1 LGLRRARG
9 RPALVP
15 RHGLGPD
22 RHLRHD
28 RMGRHG
34 RPLQLGIRAR
44 ARRSVAR
51 RGPAGAGDPRRDRAW
66 ESEVR
71 FPARRGALQVRVR
84 ARRRGGL
91 PGENPVN
98 LHVAMLRVHTCP
110 LAALGGKE
118 TGGMNVYGREVSRE
132 LGRMGVSVDVFTR
145 SQDPSIPRVV
155 RLGERARVI
164 HLAAGGEAPMARERV
179 YDHLDEFVEGIE
191 AWRIAEA
198 IDYDLIHAHY
208 WLSGVAALTLKT
220 RWSVPV
226 LQMFHTLGRLKN
238 RVARS
243 AAELEP
249 AVRLEEETRI
259 VSAPDR
265 IGAANVVARLSESGQ
280 DMRLLVVGGDTDER
294 TSGHE
299 TSLRQRIER
308 LGLGDSVRFLG
319 PQPQGVLPLY
329 YAASDVT
336 VLPSY
341 YESFGMVA
349 LEAMA
354 CGSPV
359 IASRVGGLV
368 TTVRDGVTGFLVPDG
383 DVEALAERIE
393 TLVGDPE
400 LRWRVG
406 GEGVRWAAQHRWACV
421 AEAVWGGYAA

>member
-1 LGLRRARG
+1 
-9 RPALVP
+9 
-15 RHGLGPD
+15 
-22 RHLRHD
+22 
-28 RMGRHG
+28 
-34 RPLQLGIRAR
+34 
-44 ARRSVAR
+44 
-51 RGPAGAGDPRRDRAW
+51 
-66 ESEVR
+66 
-71 FPARRGALQVRVR
+71 
-84 ARRRGGL
+84 
-91 PGENPVN
+91 VN
-98 LHVAMLRVHTCP
+98 LHVAMLSVHTCP

-118 TGGMNVYGREVSRE
+118 TGGMNVYVREVSRE

-179 YDHLDEFVEGIE
+179 HDHLDEFVEGIE

-259 VSAPDR
+259 VSAADR
-265 IGAANVVARLSESGQ
+265 IVAANVVERAELLRDYAAHASRIATIPCGVDTDLFTPGDRAEARRRLDLEGRPLLLWVGRIAPIKGLDTLLDAVARLSGSGQ
-280 DMRLLVVGGDTDER
+280 DMRLLVVGGDADEP
-294 TSGHE
+294 TNGHE
-299 TSLRQRIER
+299 TSLRRRIER
-308 LGLGDSVRFLG
+308 LGLGDSVRFVG
-319 PQPQGVLPLY
+319 PQPQSVLPLY
-329 YAASDVT
+329 YAAADVT

-393 TLVGDPE
+393 TLVADPE
-400 LRWRVG
+400 LRWRLG
-406 GEGVRWAAQHRWACV
+406 REGVRWAAQHRWPCV
-421 AEAVWGGYAA
+421 AEAVCKEYASLEARATAHLDAGRCHD

>member
-1 LGLRRARG
+1 
-9 RPALVP
+9 
-15 RHGLGPD
+15 
-22 RHLRHD
+22 
-28 RMGRHG
+28 
-34 RPLQLGIRAR
+34 
-44 ARRSVAR
+44 
-51 RGPAGAGDPRRDRAW
+51 
-66 ESEVR
+66 
-71 FPARRGALQVRVR
+71 
-84 ARRRGGL
+84 
-91 PGENPVN
+91 VN
-98 LHVAMLRVHTCP
+98 LHVAMLSVHTCP

-118 TGGMNVYGREVSRE
+118 TGGMNVYVREVSRE

-164 HLAAGGEAPMARERV
+164 HLAAGIEAPMARERV

-208 WLSGVAALTLKT
+208 WLSGSAALALKT

-259 VSAPDR
+259 VSEADR
-265 IGAANVVARLSESGQ
+265 IVAANVVERAELLRDYAAHASRIATIPCGVDTDLFTPGDRAEARRRLGLDDRPVLLWVGRIAPIKGLDTLLDTVARLREGGQ
-280 DMRLLVVGGDTDER
+280 DMRLLVVGGDADEP

-299 TSLRQRIER
+299 TSLRQRIAR
-308 LGLGDSVRFLG
+308 LGLVDSVRFVG
-319 PQPQGVLPLY
+319 SQPQSVLPLY
-329 YAASDVT
+329 YAAADLT

-383 DVEALAERIE
+383 DVGALAERIE
-393 TLVGDPE
+393 TLVTDPE
-400 LRWRVG
+400 LRWRLG
-406 GEGVRWAAQHRWACV
+406 REGVRWAAQHRWPCV
-421 AEAVWGGYAA
+421 AEAVCKEYASLESRATAHLDAGRCHD

>member
-1 LGLRRARG
+1 
-9 RPALVP
+9 
-15 RHGLGPD
+15 
-22 RHLRHD
+22 
-28 RMGRHG
+28 M
-34 RPLQLGIRAR
+34 
-44 ARRSVAR
+44 
-51 RGPAGAGDPRRDRAW
+51 
-66 ESEVR
+66 
-71 FPARRGALQVRVR
+71 
-84 ARRRGGL
+84 
-91 PGENPVN
+91 N
-98 LHVAMLRVHTCP
+98 LHVAMLSVHTCP

-118 TGGMNVYGREVSRE
+118 TGGMNVYVREVSRE

-145 SQDPSIPRVV
+145 SQDPSIQRVV

-164 HLAAGGEAPMARERV
+164 HLAAGAEAPMARERV
-179 YDHLDEFVEGIE
+179 YDHMDEFVEGVE

-208 WLSGVAALTLKT
+208 WLSGVAALTLKR

-226 LQMFHTLGRLKN
+226 LQMFHTLARLKN

-243 AAELEP
+243 PAELEP
-249 AVRLEEETRI
+249 LVRVEEETRI
-259 VSAPDR
+259 VSDADR
-265 IGAANVVARLSESGQ
+265 IVAANVVERAELLRDYGAHASRIATIPCGVDTDLFTPGDRAEARRRLGLDDRPVLLWVGRIAPIKGLDTLLDTVARLREAGR
-280 DMRLLVVGGDTDER
+280 DMRLLVVGGEADEP
-294 TSGHE
+294 TNGHE
-299 TSLRQRIER
+299 TSLRRRIAA
-308 LGLGDSVRFLG
+308 LGLGESVRFVG
-319 PQPQGVLPLY
+319 PQPQSVLPLY
-329 YAASDVT
+329 YAAADVT

-400 LRWRVG
+400 LRWRLG
-406 GEGVRWAAQHRWACV
+406 REGVRWAAQHRWPCV
-421 AEAVWGGYAA
+421 AEAVCKEYASLESRATAHLDAGRCHD

>member
-1 LGLRRARG
+1 
-9 RPALVP
+9 
-15 RHGLGPD
+15 
-22 RHLRHD
+22 
-28 RMGRHG
+28 M
-34 RPLQLGIRAR
+34 
-44 ARRSVAR
+44 
-51 RGPAGAGDPRRDRAW
+51 
-66 ESEVR
+66 
-71 FPARRGALQVRVR
+71 
-84 ARRRGGL
+84 
-91 PGENPVN
+91 N
-98 LHVAMLRVHTCP
+98 LHVAMLSVHTCP

-118 TGGMNVYGREVSRE
+118 TGGMNVYVREVSRE

-145 SQDPSIPRVV
+145 SQDPSIQRVV

-164 HLAAGGEAPMARERV
+164 HLAAGAEAPMARERV
-179 YDHLDEFVEGIE
+179 YEHMDEFVEGVE

-208 WLSGVAALTLKT
+208 WLSGVAALTLKR

-226 LQMFHTLGRLKN
+226 LQMFHTLARLKN

-249 AVRLEEETRI
+249 LVRVEEETHIVSEADRI
-259 VSAPDR
+259 V
-265 IGAANVVARLSESGQ
+265 AANVVERAELLRDYGARASRIATIPCGVDTDLFAPGDRAEARRRLGLDDRPVLLWVGRIAPIKGLDTLLDTVARLREAGR
-280 DMRLLVVGGDTDER
+280 DMRLLVVGGEADEP
-294 TSGHE
+294 TNGHE
-299 TSLRQRIER
+299 TSLRRRIAA
-308 LGLGDSVRFLG
+308 LGLGESVRFVG
-319 PQPQGVLPLY
+319 PQPQSVLSLY
-329 YAASDVT
+329 YAAADVT

-393 TLVGDPE
+393 ILVGDPE
-400 LRWRVG
+400 LRWRLG
-406 GEGVRWAAQHRWACV
+406 REGVRWAAQHRWPCV
-421 AEAVWGGYAA
+421 AEAVCKEYASLESRATAHLDAGRCHD

>member
-1 LGLRRARG
+1 
-9 RPALVP
+9 
-15 RHGLGPD
+15 
-22 RHLRHD
+22 
-28 RMGRHG
+28 M
-34 RPLQLGIRAR
+34 
-44 ARRSVAR
+44 
-51 RGPAGAGDPRRDRAW
+51 
-66 ESEVR
+66 
-71 FPARRGALQVRVR
+71 
-84 ARRRGGL
+84 
-91 PGENPVN
+91 N
-98 LHVAMLRVHTCP
+98 LHVAMLSVHTCP

-118 TGGMNVYGREVSRE
+118 TGGMNVYVREVSRE

-164 HLAAGGEAPMARERV
+164 HLPAGDEAPMPRV
-179 YDHLDEFVEGIE
+179 RVHDHLDEFVDGVE
-191 AWRIAEA
+191 AWRISRS

-259 VSAPDR
+259 VSAADR
-265 IGAANVVARLSESGQ
+265 IVAANVVERAELLRDYAAHASRIATIPCGVDTDLFTPGDGAEARRRLDLDGRPLLLWVGRIAPIKGLDTLLDAVARLSESGQ

-400 LRWRVG
+400 LRWRLG
-406 GEGVRWAAQHRWACV
+406 REGVRWAAQHRWPCV
-421 AEAVWGGYAA
+421 AEAVCKEYASLEARATAHLDAGRCHD

>member
-1 LGLRRARG
+1 
-9 RPALVP
+9 
-15 RHGLGPD
+15 
-22 RHLRHD
+22 
-28 RMGRHG
+28 
-34 RPLQLGIRAR
+34 
-44 ARRSVAR
+44 
-51 RGPAGAGDPRRDRAW
+51 
-66 ESEVR
+66 
-71 FPARRGALQVRVR
+71 
-84 ARRRGGL
+84 
-91 PGENPVN
+91 VN
-98 LHVAMLRVHTCP
+98 LHVAMLSVHTCP

-118 TGGMNVYGREVSRE
+118 TGGMNVYVREVSRE

-145 SQDPSIPRVV
+145 SQDPSIQRVV

-164 HLAAGGEAPMARERV
+164 HLAAGAEAPMARERV
-179 YDHLDEFVEGIE
+179 YDHMDEFVEGVE

-208 WLSGVAALTLKT
+208 WLSGVAALTLKR

-226 LQMFHTLGRLKN
+226 LQMFHTLARLKN

-249 AVRLEEETRI
+249 LVRVEEETRI
-259 VSAPDR
+259 VSDADR
-265 IGAANVVARLSESGQ
+265 IVAANVVERAELLRDYGAHASRIATIPCGVDTDLFTPGDRAEARRRLGLDDRPVLLWVGRIAPIKGLDTLLDTVARLREAGR
-280 DMRLLVVGGDTDER
+280 DMRLLVVGGEADEP
-294 TSGHE
+294 TNGHE
-299 TSLRQRIER
+299 TSLRRRIAA
-308 LGLGDSVRFLG
+308 LGLGESVRFVG
-319 PQPQGVLPLY
+319 PQPQSVLPLY
-329 YAASDVT
+329 YAAADVT

-400 LRWRVG
+400 LRWRLG
-406 GEGVRWAAQHRWACV
+406 REGVCWAAQHRWPCV
-421 AEAVWGGYAA
+421 AEAVCKEYASLESRATAHLDAGRCHD

>member
-1 LGLRRARG
+1 
-9 RPALVP
+9 
-15 RHGLGPD
+15 
-22 RHLRHD
+22 
-28 RMGRHG
+28 M
-34 RPLQLGIRAR
+34 
-44 ARRSVAR
+44 
-51 RGPAGAGDPRRDRAW
+51 
-66 ESEVR
+66 
-71 FPARRGALQVRVR
+71 
-84 ARRRGGL
+84 
-91 PGENPVN
+91 N
-98 LHVAMLRVHTCP
+98 LHVAMLSVHTCP

-118 TGGMNVYGREVSRE
+118 TGGMNVYVREVSRE

-164 HLAAGGEAPMARERV
+164 HLAAGVEAPMARERV

-259 VSAPDR
+259 VSAADR
-265 IGAANVVARLSESGQ
+265 IVAANVVERAELLRDYAAHSSRIATIPCGVDTDLFTPGDRAEARRRLDLDGHPLLLWVGRIAPIKGLDTLLDAVARLSESGQ

-400 LRWRVG
+400 LRWRLG
-406 GEGVRWAAQHRWACV
+406 REGVRWAAQHRWPCV
-421 AEAVWGGYAA
+421 AEAVCKEYASLEARATAHLDAGRCHD

>member
-1 LGLRRARG
+1 
-9 RPALVP
+9 
-15 RHGLGPD
+15 
-22 RHLRHD
+22 
-28 RMGRHG
+28 
-34 RPLQLGIRAR
+34 
-44 ARRSVAR
+44 
-51 RGPAGAGDPRRDRAW
+51 
-66 ESEVR
+66 
-71 FPARRGALQVRVR
+71 
-84 ARRRGGL
+84 
-91 PGENPVN
+91 
-98 LHVAMLRVHTCP
+98 
-110 LAALGGKE
+110 
-118 TGGMNVYGREVSRE
+118 MNVYVREVSRE

-145 SQDPSIPRVV
+145 SQDPSIQRVV

-164 HLAAGGEAPMARERV
+164 HLAAGAEAPMARERV
-179 YDHLDEFVEGIE
+179 YDHMDEFVEGVE

-208 WLSGVAALTLKT
+208 WLSGVAALTLKR

-226 LQMFHTLGRLKN
+226 LQMFHTLARLKN

-249 AVRLEEETRI
+249 LVRVEEETRI
-259 VSAPDR
+259 VSDADR
-265 IGAANVVARLSESGQ
+265 IVAANVVERAELLRDYGAHASRIATIPCGVDTDLFTPGDRAEARRRLGLDDRPVLLWVGRIAPIKGLDTLLDTVARLREAGR
-280 DMRLLVVGGDTDER
+280 DMRLLVVGGEADEP
-294 TSGHE
+294 TNGHE
-299 TSLRQRIER
+299 TSLRRRIAA
-308 LGLGDSVRFLG
+308 LGLGESVRFVG
-319 PQPQGVLPLY
+319 PQPQSVLPLY
-329 YAASDVT
+329 YAAADVT

-400 LRWRVG
+400 LRWRLG
-406 GEGVRWAAQHRWACV
+406 REGVRWAAQHRWPCV
-421 AEAVWGGYAA
+421 AEAVCKEYASLESRATAHLDAGRCHD